1 MFENLFKDL
10 KRHEAMACVIASS
23 RGTPVAWFGL
33 DKKSV
38 DIFSS
43 LSAAMFGAAKVLHK
57 EAEIGSPEL
66 VLSQAEG
73 SFIIFRGIN
82 DRLVLVVIG
91 RGDENT
97 LSDGIEKALKDF
109 RGVVI

>member
-10 KRHEAMACVIASS
+10 KKHEALACVIASS
-23 RGTPVAWFGL
+23 RGMPVAWFGL

-43 LSAAMFGAAKVLHK
+43 LSAAMLGAAKVLHK
-57 EAEIGSPEL
+57 EADIGFPEI
-66 VLSQAEG
+66 VLSQAKD
-73 SFIIFRGIN
+73 SFIIFRGID
-82 DRLVLVVIG
+82 DRLVLVVMG
-91 RGDENT
+91 RGNENA